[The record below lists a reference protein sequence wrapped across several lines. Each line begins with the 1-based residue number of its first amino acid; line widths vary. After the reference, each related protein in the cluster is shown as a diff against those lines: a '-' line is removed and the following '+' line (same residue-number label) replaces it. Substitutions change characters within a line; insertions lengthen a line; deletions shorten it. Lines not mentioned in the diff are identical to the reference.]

1 MSLQKISAAPTVP
14 EIIALVNQI
23 IDEKLGVGDKAT
35 DSDKLDGQDSTY
47 YATATALANKLD
59 KTAQAADSAKLGGTE
74 ASSFAK
80 LASPALTG
88 TPTAPTAASTTN
100 NTQIATTAFVKSLVG
115 AANNGGIIAASLA
128 QNGYV
133 KFANGLILQWGVITS
148 NLPKDS
154 NVVITYPVAFTTFAS
169 GVSQSI
175 GVSSAWNFVQND
187 CSLTDIT
194 VQSQGSVRSKCWWTA
209 IGK

>member
-1 MSLQKISAAPTVP
+1 MALAKISSAPTVP

-23 IDEKLGVGDKAT
+23 IDEKLGVGDKAA

-59 KTAQAADSAKLGGTE
+59 TTAKAADSAKLGGTA

-80 LASPALTG
+80 LASPAFTG

-133 KFANGLILQWGVITS
+133 KFANGLILQWGFSASAGEGSRKMTFPIAYTTS
-148 NLPKDS
+148 CLNVQGTGS
-154 NVVITYPVAFTTFAS
+154 NVSSQATVAWSGLSKTGFTLIIGNS
-169 GVSQSI
+169 GAI
-175 GVSSAWNFVQND
+175 YY
-187 CSLTDIT
+187 I
-194 VQSQGSVRSKCWWTA
+194 A
-209 IGK
+209 IGY